1 MKTTIGIS
9 EENKQ
14 KSADLL
20 NVLLADENLLYT
32 KTRNFHWNVTGHN
45 FYGLHILL
53 EKDYQELD
61 EMVDDTAERI
71 RQLGHFAVGTMTD
84 YLKLTH
90 LLEVNHANLTAENM
104 LRELVN
110 DHETI
115 IRILR
120 NDVIKE
126 EACQDSGTADF
137 ATALLEKHEK
147 MAWMLRSHLS

>member
-9 EENKQ
+9 EENRQ

-20 NVLLADENLLYT
+20 NTLLADENVLYT
-32 KTRNFHWNVTGHN
+32 KTRNFHWNITGNN

-53 EKDYQELD
+53 EKHYEELD
-61 EMVDDTAERI
+61 DIVDDTAERI
-71 RQLGHFAVGTMTD
+71 RQLGHYAVGTMTD

-90 LLEVNHANLTAENM
+90 LLEVNHADLTAEKM
-104 LRELVN
+104 LTELVN

-120 NDVIKE
+120 QDIMKE
-126 EACQDSGTADF
+126 EACHDSGTADF

>member
-9 EENKQ
+9 EENRQ

-20 NVLLADENLLYT
+20 NTLLADENVLYT
-32 KTRNFHWNVTGHN
+32 KTRNFHWNITGNN

-53 EKDYQELD
+53 EKHYGELD
-61 EMVDDTAERI
+61 VIVDDTAERI

-90 LLEVNHANLTAENM
+90 LLEVNHADLTSENM
-104 LRELVN
+104 LTELVN

-120 NDVIKE
+120 QDILKE
-126 EACQDSGTADF
+126 EAAQDSGTADF

-147 MAWMLRSHLS
+147 MAWMLRSHLA